1 MAELLR
7 LARRLRCDSEDPALR
22 FRHQLR
28 IGAATAALILILSLW
43 R

>member
-1 MAELLR
+1 MAEFLR
-7 LARRLRCDSEDPALR
+7 LARRLRCDSADPALR

-28 IGAATAALILILSLW
+28 FGAAIAALILILSLW